1 MIASILLIL
10 WCAVHSALISNTFIS
25 WTQKKTGKHY
35 RFYRLFFNLFALA
48 TFLPILYYFESLH
61 SNPIFSWDGYFRIA
75 QLVIVA
81 LSFYLFIS
89 GGLLYDI
96 LHFLGLR
103 QIYSHS
109 NHKTLTKSGHLN
121 TIGLLGV
128 VRHPWYSGSI
138 LIIWARNLDTS
149 AVVQNIILTLY
160 LIIGTYLEEQKL
172 VTEFGQEYRDY
183 QKNVSM
189 LVPVKWMKSK
199 LRT

>member
-1 MIASILLIL
+1 MAALFLVI
-10 WCAVHSALISNTFIS
+10 WCALHSALISNSILE
-25 WTQKKTGKHY
+25 WIRRKTGRYY

-48 TFLPILYYFESLH
+48 TFLPILYYFEFLH
-61 SNPIFSWDGYFRIA
+61 SNPVFRWYGYFKIA
-75 QLVIVA
+75 QLLIVA
-81 LSFYLFIS
+81 LCFYLFIA
-89 GGLLYDI
+89 GGLLYDA

-103 QIYSHS
+103 QISSRS

-121 TIGLLGV
+121 TLGLLSI

-149 AVVQNIILTLY
+149 AIVQNIILTLY

-199 LRT
+199 LRI